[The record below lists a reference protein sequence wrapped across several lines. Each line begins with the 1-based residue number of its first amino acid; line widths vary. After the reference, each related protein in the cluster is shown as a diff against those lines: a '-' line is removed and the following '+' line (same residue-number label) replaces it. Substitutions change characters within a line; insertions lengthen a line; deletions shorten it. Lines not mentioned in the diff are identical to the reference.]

1 MQSTEYK
8 FEPIL
13 KYLDKSP
20 ITYHPTVGREHDS
33 LDLYYGGLL
42 KVGVIAY
49 DRDKIILKITTDFTP
64 YFKNIN
70 YLPRYIDDMLSYINR
85 FNLKPIITIHD
96 SIQYISTL
104 YEFQGIKEEFKKRIE
119 YYYDNPEEYWK
130 KVMEEAEKTG
140 VYRPDII

>member
-1 MQSTEYK
+1 MQSTEYR
-8 FEPIL
+8 FESIL

-33 LDLYYGGLL
+33 LDLYYCSLL

-49 DRDKIILKITTDFTP
+49 DGDRIILKITTDFTP
-64 YFKNIN
+64 YFKEIN
-70 YLPRYIDDMLSYINR
+70 YLPKYIDDMLSYTNR

-104 YEFQGIKEEFKKRIE
+104 YEFQGVKEEFKKRME
-119 YYYDNPEEYWK
+119 YFLNNPKEYWK
-130 KVMEEAEKTG
+130 KVMEEGEKTG
-140 VYRPDII
+140 VYRPYTI